1 MNFNLLPQ
9 AIADIVAIATYIK
22 AENPRAATKL
32 AEELY
37 QRFRALGAMPGM
49 GVQRPEIAE
58 RVRSFPVGN
67 YLILYHQ
74 EVHGVDIVRVVDGR
88 SSLDTWLG

>member
-1 MNFNLLPQ
+1 VSFNLLPQ
-9 AIADIVAIATYIK
+9 AISDIVAIATYIN

-32 AEELY
+32 VDDFY

-49 GVQRPEIAE
+49 GVQRPDIAE

-88 SSLDTWLG
+88 SSLETWLG